1 MFEYLQRLIPYTQ
14 THLLLTHPGLPH
26 GSGFAVGGI
35 EVQAG
40 DEGGLEL
47 FAVAQGFPSGWAADM
62 LAEGAMG
69 LLAVD
74 AGSRAVLAMGWST
87 SHPFYVEEIGR
98 TIDPGAQG
106 VYLFGDFVA
115 PAARGRRIQRLLVSE
130 RLRRATGAA
139 SACTIVHPDNVPSL
153 HSYQNEGFVAGARYT
168 RTFWLGRNWGSCTG
182 SAFEKHGKFIRAVG

>member
-74 AGSRAVLAMGWST
+74 AGSRAVLAMGGYTGLQSYT
-87 SHPFYVEEIGR
+87 IAKIEHPRSRPPAGR
-98 TIDPGAQG
+98 QPRRDWHHG
-106 VYLFGDFVA
+106 V
-115 PAARGRRIQRLLVSE
+115 
-130 RLRRATGAA
+130 
-139 SACTIVHPDNVPSL
+139 
-153 HSYQNEGFVAGARYT
+153 
-168 RTFWLGRNWGSCTG
+168 W
-182 SAFEKHGKFIRAVG
+182 